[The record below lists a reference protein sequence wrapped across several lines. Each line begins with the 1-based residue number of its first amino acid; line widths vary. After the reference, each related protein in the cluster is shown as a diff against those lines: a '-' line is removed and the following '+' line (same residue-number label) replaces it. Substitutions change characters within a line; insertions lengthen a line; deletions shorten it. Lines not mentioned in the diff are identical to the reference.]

1 MRLQLVK
8 DAEILGLTKS
18 FLAQIA
24 AIINTFLLTNDTS
37 ASNASSRIRMET
49 SFTPTIVMYSVNK
62 RLFGAI

>member
-8 DAEILGLTKS
+8 DAEIQGLTKS

-24 AIINTFLLTNDTS
+24 AIINTFLLTKDTG
-37 ASNASSRIRMET
+37 ASNASNRIRMET
-49 SFTPTIVMYSVNK
+49 SFTPTIVMSSVNK